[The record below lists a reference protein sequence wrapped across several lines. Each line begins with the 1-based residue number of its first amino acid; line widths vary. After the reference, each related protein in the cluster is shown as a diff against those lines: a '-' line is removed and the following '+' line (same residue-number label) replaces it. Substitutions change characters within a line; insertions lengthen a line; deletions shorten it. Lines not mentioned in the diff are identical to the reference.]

1 MPRIATALS
10 TAALLAAATAWAQAD
25 LSVGKTRPLN
35 PEVPGITRAP
45 GVRAQTP
52 FTGKPDNFS
61 GLSGPGQPVTDTG
74 YGGYR
79 TGKEGV
85 MYKGPEPKEG
95 WLPFG
100 DRARGTA
107 IADGLL
113 PPIRPIWD
121 LHLRDTSIC
130 NGEDGFYYMTGSSG
144 DNIWDLVDG
153 IELWRSKD
161 LKTWDYLGLVWS
173 VDRDGT
179 WEKQFRWVWAPE
191 VHLVNHKL
199 VFTYSMLS
207 PPYGAGG
214 GTGILVTKTGR
225 PEGPYINPVTADKP
239 LTGGIDATI
248 FQDDDGKIYFTN
260 GAGGTLH
267 RMKPDLSAFDGDPI
281 TVRTQTLPGGPTR
294 LGHEGASFFKANGKY
309 YLGAADTY
317 QGRYSSICGVSDKV
331 EGPYALVHEAVPCG
345 AGGNYFKDNT
355 GNWWCTYFGNDDQSP
370 WREKP
375 GIVKIDFAKDSR
387 IFVADEQPAFV
398 LQEGAKTLW
407 RKTPR
412 VTSAPTSTPASQP
425 PTPPPAQ

>member
-1 MPRIATALS
+1 
-10 TAALLAAATAWAQAD
+10 
-25 LSVGKTRPLN
+25 
-35 PEVPGITRAP
+35 
-45 GVRAQTP
+45 VRSQPT
-52 FTGKPDNFS
+52 FSGKPDNYS
-61 GLSGPGQPVTDTG
+61 GVSGPGQPVTGTG

-95 WLPFG
+95 WLDFG
-100 DRARGTA
+100 NRGRGTA
-107 IADGLL
+107 VADGRL
-113 PPIRPIWD
+113 PPLRPIWD

-130 NGEDGFYYMTGSSG
+130 DGEDGFYYMTGSSG
-144 DNIWDLVDG
+144 DNIWDLCDG

-191 VHLVNHKL
+191 VHLVNKKL
-199 VFTYSMLS
+199 VLTYSMLS

-214 GTGILVTKTGR
+214 GTGIVVSTGK
-225 PEGPYINPVTADKP
+225 PEGPYVNPVKADRP

-267 RMKPDLSAFDGDPI
+267 LMKPDLSAFDGAPI
-281 TVRTQTLPGGPTR
+281 PIKTVTLPGGPTR
-294 LGHEGASFFKANGKY
+294 LGHEGASFHKANGKY

-317 QGRYSSICGVSDKV
+317 QGRYSSICGVADRV
-331 EGPYALVHEAVPCG
+331 EGPYTLVHEAVPCG
-345 AGGNYFKDNT
+345 AGGNYFKDRE
-355 GNWWCTYFGNDDQSP
+355 GNWWCTYFGNDDRSP

-375 GIVKIDFAKDSR
+375 GIMKVDFEKDGR
-387 IFVADEQPAFV
+387 VFVADVQPAFV
-398 LQEGAKTLW
+398 LQEGAKTAW
-407 RKTPR
+407 RKAPR
-412 VTSAPTSTPASQP
+412 VPAAPTASQP
-425 PTPPPAQ
+425 AIGP